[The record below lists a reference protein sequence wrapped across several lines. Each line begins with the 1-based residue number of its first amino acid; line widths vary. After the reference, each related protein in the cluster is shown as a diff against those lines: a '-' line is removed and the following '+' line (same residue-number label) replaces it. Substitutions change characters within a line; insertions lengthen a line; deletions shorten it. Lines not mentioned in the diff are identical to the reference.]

1 MKALKV
7 IEEQNNLPDSDP
19 FLVGKNFI
27 NKTSKEIDRDFGVG
41 FSENF
46 ITKEL
51 GTWLGPFNSI
61 YGTHL
66 VKISQITEAKSPDL
80 EEVKKAV
87 LTDYLLEQK
96 QDSTKN
102 YIEALKKDYEVQI
115 NPKFNYQD

>member
-1 MKALKV
+1 MLEETEILRTEIREFLADTFA
-7 IEEQNNLPDSDP
+7 IEPW
-19 FLVGKNFI
+19 
-27 NKTSKEIDRDFGVG
+27 DRNSDFGVG

-46 ITKEL
+46 ISKQP
-51 GTWLGPFNSI
+51 GIWLGPFNSI

-66 VKISQITEAKSPDL
+66 VKISQIIEAKSPDL
-80 EEVKKAV
+80 KEVKKAV